1 MGMLRGLKATSA
13 LVGMIALAG
22 AAQAAGPFNGVTAFG
37 DSLSDSG
44 NYAAGLGL
52 PAPLRFTT
60 NPGHT
65 AIEDVAS
72 FYGLPLSASATG
84 GTNYAIGSA
93 GVVTNGP
100 AAPAFVQTETQQIT
114 SYLAANPRLDPN
126 RLYSVFGGAN
136 DIFYHA
142 TSVGAAAT
150 AAQLIAGA
158 TAGLPAQQAAA
169 VAAQITAAVQQQAGV
184 SALETPAQAG
194 LAINMAGVQEARLI
208 GQMLDAGARYVV
220 VFALPDIGRT
230 PQAAAQDAAAPGTA
244 AALTQLSTAF
254 NQALDSN
261 LSGRTGIIPVNT
273 FAFLNEVLA
282 SPSQYGFA
290 NTTTPACTTSS
301 SLTCTPATLVSANAA
316 SDYLFADGVHPTTAA
331 HALFAQV
338 VESEITAS
346 QQAGLLAEQPL
357 VTLES
362 ERNAVSQQLLFEQMT
377 PSPHAR
383 VFVSG
388 GFARENFRREAIRP
402 ADHDDWL
409 VTGGV
414 LGTLMPGLTVGAEL
428 TAGTSH
434 QNADTQL
441 SHFRTGTLMGTVFAQ
456 VALGHAYLSAE
467 GGGGKLWYHDIRRT
481 IAIGPAT
488 RIESGSTHGG
498 VISANAT
505 AGYWFGGDAL
515 RFGPFARGIFERVT
529 VNRYS
534 EGSGDSTAMVF
545 EGQNRK
551 SLIGEAGL
559 RLQGT
564 MPAASATIHPY
575 AEIAYAHDGD
585 AHQRAVQV
593 GLTTMN
599 GEFAV
604 PGYVPDRNWGEAQAG
619 LSMNFSPRLS
629 ASIGYQGRFAG
640 HSSAYNGANASLA
653 VAF

>member
-1 MGMLRGLKATSA
+1 MRRGLKATSA
-13 LVGMIALAG
+13 LVGMMALAG
-22 AAQAAGPFNGVTAFG
+22 AAHAAGPFTGVTAFG

-44 NYAAGLGL
+44 NYSAGLGL
-52 PAPLRFTT
+52 PVPLRFTT

-72 FYGLPLSASATG
+72 FYGLTLSASATG
-84 GTNYAIGSA
+84 GTNYATGSA
-93 GVVTNGP
+93 GVVTNVP
-100 AAPAFVQTETQQIT
+100 ASPAFVPTETQQIT
-114 SYLAANPRLDPN
+114 SYLAANPKLDPN

-150 AAQLIAGA
+150 AAQLIANA
-158 TAGLPAQQAAA
+158 TAGLPPAQAAA

-184 SALETPAQAG
+184 STLETPAQAG
-194 LAINMAGVQEARLI
+194 LAINSAGTQEARLI

-230 PQAAAQDAAAPGTA
+230 PQAAAQNAVSPGAA
-244 AALTQLSTAF
+244 AALTQLSTVF
-254 NQALDSN
+254 NQALNNN

-282 SPSQYGFA
+282 SPTQYGFV
-290 NTTTPACTTSS
+290 NTSTPACTTAS
-301 SLTCTPATLVSANAA
+301 SLTCTPATLVTANAA
-316 SDYLFADGVHPTTAA
+316 STYLFADGVHPTSTT

-338 VESEITAS
+338 IESEITAS

-383 VFVSG
+383 VFLSG
-388 GFARENFRREAIRP
+388 GFAHENFRREAIRP
-402 ADHDDWL
+402 GDHDDWL

-414 LGTLMPGLTVGAEL
+414 LGTLMPGLTVGAEV
-428 TAGTSH
+428 TAGRSH
-434 QNADTQL
+434 QSADTQL

-456 VALGHAYLSAE
+456 YALGHAYLSAE
-467 GGGGKLWYHDIRRT
+467 GGGGKLWYRDIRRT
-481 IAIGPAT
+481 ITIGPTT
-488 RIESGSTHGG
+488 RIENGQTHGG
-498 VISANAT
+498 IISANAT

-534 EGSGDSTAMVF
+534 EDSGDSTAMVF

-551 SLIGEAGL
+551 SFIGEAGL

-564 MPAASATIHPY
+564 LPAAGATIHPY
-575 AEIAYAHDGD
+575 AELAYAHDGD

-593 GLTTMN
+593 GLVTMN
-599 GEFAV
+599 GEFAI

-619 LSMNFSPRLS
+619 LSMTFSPGMS

-640 HSSAYNGANASLA
+640 RSSAYNGANASIA